1 MMKAAST
8 PWPGRRRMSKPKP
21 KQRAGPPAS
30 RRAVGPAAAESRT
43 VQTRARPV
51 GRHLVVIGMAGALV
65 AGFWA
70 SRPTWSAEMRLWK
83 AVGDAALVLLV
94 LALALGPM
102 ARLNRHFTRW
112 LPWRRQLGIWFALV
126 ALAHGV
132 LVVHGWARWSLR
144 RFLGYEFVPQV
155 GREVRLEPGFGLAN
169 LVGATAL
176 GFALVLAATSSDWAL
191 RHLGGSAWRWLHH
204 GARFVFYLT
213 LLHVGYFLFL
223 HYTLSFH
230 KAVPPPD
237 WFRVPFVLTG
247 VALISLQ
254 VAAFVKTAAKRS
266 RQRISA

>member
-1 MMKAAST
+1 MAKPKS
-8 PWPGRRRMSKPKP
+8 RRRT
-21 KQRAGPPAS
+21 GPPA
-30 RRAVGPAAAESRT
+30 RRSAVPSSPAAPLAIQR
-43 VQTRARPV
+43 RPRPIV
-51 GRHLVVIGMAGALV
+51 RHVVVIGIAGAAV
-65 AGFWA
+65 AGFWF
-70 SRPTWSAEMRLWK
+70 SRPTWSPEMRLWK

-94 LALALGPM
+94 LALALGPL
-102 ARLNRHFTRW
+102 ARLNRRFTPW

-144 RFLGYEFVPQV
+144 RFLGYEFIPEL

-169 LVGATAL
+169 VVGATAL
-176 GFALVLAATSSDWAL
+176 GFALVLAATSSDRAL
-191 RHLGGSAWRWLHH
+191 RGLGAPAWRWLHH

-247 VALISLQ
+247 ISLIGLQ
-254 VAAFVKTAAKRS
+254 VAAFIKTASKRNA
-266 RQRISA
+266 QEAPV